1 MEGKTFERE
10 LPADYEAALTIDAG
24 NKKLGLL
31 MNLAAAVPL
40 IPALLAAARILR
52 GRLTEVVQEGGFL
65 GKWLGFLA
73 VLLVYIVLHELVHG
87 AAYYALTRRRLT
99 FGLKLTCA
107 YCGVPD
113 IYTYRRT
120 ALISLLAPFTVFTI
134 LFGLAAALLT
144 DPLLRAMAVVLL
156 GLHVGGCAGDLY
168 DTLLFLTRFR
178 DPATLM
184 RDTGPAQTIY
194 VKQQSPSKLQ

>member
-1 MEGKTFERE
+1 MEGRTFERE
-10 LPADYEAALTIDAG
+10 LPEGYEAALTIDAG
-24 NKKLGLL
+24 NKKFGLL
-31 MNLAAAVPL
+31 LNLVALLPM
-40 IPALLAAARILR
+40 IPAVIAVVAVLR
-52 GRLTEVVQEGGFL
+52 GSLDEVFQSGHFM

-73 VLLVYIVLHELVHG
+73 AMLAYIVLHELTHG
-87 AAYYALTRRRLT
+87 AAYYALTRRKLT

-120 ALISLLAPFTVFTI
+120 ALISLLAPFTVFTVV
-134 LFGLAAALLT
+134 FGLLSLFLT
-144 DPLLRAMAVVLL
+144 DPLLRAFAILLL
-156 GLHVGGCAGDLY
+156 GLHVGGCSGDLY

-194 VKQQSPSKLQ
+194 RKKHTAA